1 MFSCFYFCYCV
12 PIITYFHS
20 PPRERIYEFGLPF
33 SAVGVVSCLG
43 HSRFADPLPQW
54 ALSSRDALRSS
65 SVGVSVGVVS
75 RKEPGRLSECWVPCL
90 EHPGGNYAVFQ
101 AKSRVLLM
109 GKVAEVRLQKP
120 QGRPSR
126 PHVSC
131 CTIWNLSSALGEVA
145 LIPPHLHVKH
155 RIV

>member
-33 SAVGVVSCLG
+33 SVVGVVSCLG

-75 RKEPGRLSECWVPCL
+75 RKEPGRLSECWVPVPWTPWGQL
-90 EHPGGNYAVFQ
+90 RSFSGQVTGVTDGESGGGEA
-101 AKSRVLLM
+101 
-109 GKVAEVRLQKP
+109 AEAS
-120 QGRPSR
+120 GEAIEA
-126 PHVSC
+126 SC
-131 CTIWNLSSALGEVA
+131 VMLHNLKFILSTRGSCSYSPTFAC
-145 LIPPHLHVKH
+145 
-155 RIV
+155 